1 MAENRNSGLGKF
13 LLFVLTV
20 LLIGSVGGT
29 IYFIY
34 YANYLIGFIFFV
46 SSLIFAYLLIKSIS
60 DYNKIIKYKNK
71 INESLAL
78 IDIHLKL
85 RFDLIPNLV
94 ETVKGYAKHEKDV
107 FKEVTALRS
116 MAATSKSQG
125 KKFEYANMLVPKMR
139 ELVIIAEGYPE
150 LRSDASFR
158 NLMEQLIIIEDKL
171 VASRRIYDSNVN
183 EYNTLI
189 MVFPTSII
197 ANSFGFKKEV
207 LFKIDAGE
215 RIAERIKF

>member
-1 MAENRNSGLGKF
+1 MAEKRNSGLGKF
-13 LLFVLTV
+13 LLFILIV
-20 LLIGSVGGT
+20 LLVGSVGLT

-34 YANYLIGFIFFV
+34 NVNYLMGFIMFI
-46 SSLIFAYLLIKSIS
+46 SSLVFAYILFKSIG

-71 INESLAL
+71 VNESLAL

-94 ETVKGYAKHEKDV
+94 ETVKGYAKHEKEV
-107 FKEVTALRS
+107 FKEITALRS
-116 MAATSKSQG
+116 MATTSKSQG
-125 KKFEYANMLVPKMR
+125 KKFEYANMLVPKIR

-150 LRSDASFR
+150 LRADASFR

-197 ANSFGFKKEV
+197 ANIFGFKNEV

-215 RIAERIKF
+215 NISQRIKF